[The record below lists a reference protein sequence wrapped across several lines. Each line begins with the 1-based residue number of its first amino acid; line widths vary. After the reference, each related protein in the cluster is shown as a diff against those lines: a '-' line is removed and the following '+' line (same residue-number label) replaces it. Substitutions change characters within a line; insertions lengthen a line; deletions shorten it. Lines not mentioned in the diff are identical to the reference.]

1 MAPRIV
7 TPAWACHPFDAAAR
21 EREYSPSSCIG
32 GHYQPFIDAY
42 RDTSAHARAV
52 TPGQLNLRY
61 GPCEAQRLDY
71 FAPPMGALQAPPPL
85 LVFIHGGYWQELSKD
100 SASFAA
106 TDGVAQGM
114 AFAALNYTL
123 APHASIAT
131 MVAECKQAIAWLYQ
145 HAGQLGFD
153 AKRIVLAGSSAG
165 AHLAAMAALPAHGQ
179 TTTQTLVHATVL
191 VSGIFAL
198 EPLLGTSINDALGL
212 DTATAQALSPLLLPL
227 QGFPPSVVCWGAV
240 ETQTFKQ
247 QSLAMVERL
256 RAVGTP
262 CRTFEVP
269 ARNHFD
275 VIMDLVKPGTLL
287 GDATAQLMAVQR

>member
-7 TPAWACHPFDAAAR
+7 TPAWACHPFDAVAR

-32 GHYQPFIDAY
+32 GNYQPFIDAY
-42 RDTSAHARAV
+42 RDTSAHARAI

-61 GPCEAQRLDY
+61 GPGEAQRLDY
-71 FAPPMGALQAPPPL
+71 FAPPMGALQAAPPL

-106 TDGVAQGM
+106 TECVAQGK

-131 MVAECKQAIAWLYQ
+131 MVAQCKQAIAWLHQ
-145 HAGQLGFD
+145 HAGPLGFD

-165 AHLAAMAALPAHGQ
+165 AHLAATAALPDHGDHQ
-179 TTTQTLVHATVL
+179 PLVHGTVL
-191 VSGIFAL
+191 VSGIYAL
-198 EPLLGTSINDALGL
+198 APLIGTSINDALGL
-212 DTATAQALSPLLLPL
+212 DAATAQALSPLLLPL
-227 QGFPPSVVCWGAV
+227 RGFPPSVVCWGAV
-240 ETQTFKQ
+240 ETQAFKQ
-247 QSLAMVERL
+247 QSLALVTSL
-256 RAVGTP
+256 QDVGTP
-262 CRTFEVP
+262 CQTFEVP

-275 VIMDLVKPGTLL
+275 VIMDLVKPSTLL
-287 GDATAQLMAVQR
+287 GDATARLMAVQR